1 MPRCSHRKFHL
12 CDNIS
17 EETQENQNTKNNAGE
32 QANETV
38 QEENNNN
45 KQSTDTD
52 KTAEYEA
59 TIADLK
65 DKYLRQAAEFDNY
78 RKRVLKEKSEL
89 IQNGGESVISSL
101 LPIIDDFERALQN
114 MKKSDDTAAL
124 KEGVELIYQ
133 KFMKTLESNGLK
145 TIETKEA
152 DFNTDF
158 HEAVAMIPA
167 PNDESKGKVV
177 DCVQKG
183 YKLNDKVIRHAK
195 VAVGQ

>member
-1 MPRCSHRKFHL
+1 MSNKKNHKPA
-12 CDNIS
+12 
-17 EETQENQNTKNNAGE
+17 ETQENQNTKNNAGE

>member
-1 MPRCSHRKFHL
+1 MSNKKNHKP
-12 CDNIS
+12 

-45 KQSTDTD
+45 KQGTDTD

>member
-1 MPRCSHRKFHL
+1 MSNKKNHKP
-12 CDNIS
+12 
-17 EETQENQNTKNNAGE
+17 EETQENQNTKNNAVE

>member
-1 MPRCSHRKFHL
+1 MSNKKNHKP
-12 CDNIS
+12 

-145 TIETKEA
+145 TIETIES

>member
-1 MPRCSHRKFHL
+1 MSNKKNHKP
-12 CDNIS
+12 

-158 HEAVAMIPA
+158 HEAVAMIPT

>member
-1 MPRCSHRKFHL
+1 MSNKKNHKP
-12 CDNIS
+12 
-17 EETQENQNTKNNAGE
+17 EETQGNQNTKNNAGE

>member
-1 MPRCSHRKFHL
+1 MSNKKNHKP
-12 CDNIS
+12 

-177 DCVQKG
+177 YCVQKG

>member
-1 MPRCSHRKFHL
+1 MSNKKNHKP
-12 CDNIS
+12 

-89 IQNGGESVISSL
+89 IQNGGESVISSR

>member
-1 MPRCSHRKFHL
+1 MSNKKNHKP
-12 CDNIS
+12 

-167 PNDESKGKVV
+167 SNDESKGKVV

>member
-1 MPRCSHRKFHL
+1 MSNKKNHKP
-12 CDNIS
+12 

-177 DCVQKG
+177 DCGQKG

>member
-1 MPRCSHRKFHL
+1 MSNKKNHKP
-12 CDNIS
+12 

-152 DFNTDF
+152 EFNTDF

>member
-1 MPRCSHRKFHL
+1 MSNKKNHKP
-12 CDNIS
+12 

-65 DKYLRQAAEFDNY
+65 DKYLRQAAEFDIY

>member
-1 MPRCSHRKFHL
+1 MSNKKNHKP
-12 CDNIS
+12 

-167 PNDESKGKVV
+167 PDDESKGKVV

>member
-1 MPRCSHRKFHL
+1 MSNKKNHKP
-12 CDNIS
+12 

-114 MKKSDDTAAL
+114 MKKSDDTAVL

>member
-1 MPRCSHRKFHL
+1 MSNKKNHKP
-12 CDNIS
+12 

-78 RKRVLKEKSEL
+78 RKRVLKEKSEP

-195 VAVGQ
+195 VVVGQ

>member
-1 MPRCSHRKFHL
+1 MSNKKNHKP
-12 CDNIS
+12 

-59 TIADLK
+59 TIGDLK

>member
-1 MPRCSHRKFHL
+1 MSNKKNHKP
-12 CDNIS
+12 

-65 DKYLRQAAEFDNY
+65 DKYLCQAAEFDNY

-114 MKKSDDTAAL
+114 IKKSDDTAAL

>member
-1 MPRCSHRKFHL
+1 MSNKKNHKP
-12 CDNIS
+12 
-17 EETQENQNTKNNAGE
+17 EETQENQNTKNNVGE

>member
-1 MPRCSHRKFHL
+1 MSNKKNHKP
-12 CDNIS
+12 

-114 MKKSDDTAAL
+114 MKKSDDTATL

>member
-1 MPRCSHRKFHL
+1 MSNKKNHKP
-12 CDNIS
+12 

-38 QEENNNN
+38 QEENNNH

-114 MKKSDDTAAL
+114 MKKSDDTAAI

-133 KFMKTLESNGLK
+133 KFMTTLESNGLK

>member
-1 MPRCSHRKFHL
+1 MSNKKNHKP
-12 CDNIS
+12 

-124 KEGVELIYQ
+124 KEGMELIYQ

>member
-1 MPRCSHRKFHL
+1 MSNKKNHKP
-12 CDNIS
+12 

-114 MKKSDDTAAL
+114 MKKSNDTAAL

>member
-1 MPRCSHRKFHL
+1 MSNKKNHKP
-12 CDNIS
+12 

-183 YKLNDKVIRHAK
+183 YKLNDKVIRHAN

>member
-1 MPRCSHRKFHL
+1 MSNKKNHKP
-12 CDNIS
+12 

-45 KQSTDTD
+45 KQNTDTD

>member
-1 MPRCSHRKFHL
+1 MSNKKNHKP
-12 CDNIS
+12 

-145 TIETKEA
+145 TIETQEA

>member
-1 MPRCSHRKFHL
+1 MSNKKNHKP
-12 CDNIS
+12 

-152 DFNTDF
+152 DLNTDF

>member
-1 MPRCSHRKFHL
+1 MSNKKNHKP
-12 CDNIS
+12 

-124 KEGVELIYQ
+124 KKGVELIYQ

>member
-1 MPRCSHRKFHL
+1 MSNKKNHKP
-12 CDNIS
+12 

-195 VAVGQ
+195 VAVGL

>member
-1 MPRCSHRKFHL
+1 MSNKKNHKP
-12 CDNIS
+12 

-183 YKLNDKVIRHAK
+183 YKLNNKVIRHAK

>member
-1 MPRCSHRKFHL
+1 MSNKKNHKP
-12 CDNIS
+12 

-52 KTAEYEA
+52 KTAEYKA

>member
-1 MPRCSHRKFHL
+1 MSNKKNHKP
-12 CDNIS
+12 

-158 HEAVAMIPA
+158 HEAGAMIPA

>member
-1 MPRCSHRKFHL
+1 MSNKKNHKP
-12 CDNIS
+12 

-52 KTAEYEA
+52 KTADYEA

>member
-1 MPRCSHRKFHL
+1 MSNKKNHKP
-12 CDNIS
+12 

-167 PNDESKGKVV
+167 PNDESKGKGV
-177 DCVQKG
+177 DWGKRG
-183 YKLNDKVIRHAK
+183 YEHNDKVIRHAK